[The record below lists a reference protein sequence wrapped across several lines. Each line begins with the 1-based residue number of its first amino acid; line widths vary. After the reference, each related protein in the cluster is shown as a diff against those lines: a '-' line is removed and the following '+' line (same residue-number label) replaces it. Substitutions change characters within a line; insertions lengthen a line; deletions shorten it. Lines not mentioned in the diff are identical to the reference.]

1 MRVAAQNISLCT
13 ESGATLIKSK
23 INEYQL
29 NRVVIV
35 ACTPKTH
42 EPLFRAVLKEAGV
55 DPSFLEFVNVR
66 EHCTFVHTDKPKEAL
81 TKAKA
86 LVRAAVERVKLL
98 ETIPT
103 KVIPVSQKALV
114 VGGGVAGIQT
124 ALDLAGKGI
133 KVYLVERQPSI
144 GGHMAK
150 LNKAYPTD
158 DCSI

>member
-1 MRVAAQNISLCT
+1 
-13 ESGATLIKSK
+13 
-23 INEYQL
+23 
-29 NRVVIV
+29 V

-42 EPLFRAVLKEAGV
+42 EPLFRTILKEAGI

-66 EHCTFVHTDKPKEAL
+66 EHCSFVHSDKPGEAL
-81 TKAKA
+81 AKAKS

-98 ETIPT
+98 EKIPT
-103 KVIPVSQKALV
+103 KVIPVLPRALV
-114 VGGGVAGIQT
+114 VGGGVAGMQAAIDI
-124 ALDLAGKGI
+124 ADKGF

>member
-1 MRVAAQNISLCT
+1 
-13 ESGATLIKSK
+13 
-23 INEYQL
+23 
-29 NRVVIV
+29 
-35 ACTPKTH
+35 
-42 EPLFRAVLKEAGV
+42 
-55 DPSFLEFVNVR
+55 
-66 EHCTFVHTDKPKEAL
+66 VHTDKPKEAL